1 MRAKFES
8 FLMRAWMR
16 RGWFARCMWPVAAL
30 FKTLVNLRFALFL
43 MGYKRS
49 TCLPV
54 PVIIVGN
61 IFVGG
66 TGKTPLVIWLAQ
78 QFSQAG
84 WHPGVIS
91 RGYGA
96 AEQVI
101 EVTSAALALDVGDE
115 PLLIATK
122 TGCPVFVGR
131 DRVSA
136 AQALL
141 ARHPQVNVLIS
152 DDGLQHYALQRD
164 IEIVLFDQRGVGN
177 GWPLPA
183 GPLRETAVRRRDFT
197 VLNAGLNCVPPGVA
211 DDAIRMQLQ
220 LKTPYSLRE
229 PEQTMAPQLMQ
240 GKHILAVAGIGNP
253 ERFFT
258 SLRNEGL
265 QFESQAL
272 DDHHEFS
279 ARSFDDSNAELILM
293 TEKDAVKCAQI
304 DVLKN
309 DARIW
314 VVPVQAQLESDF
326 FARILAKLIDKKVEK
341 EHGSTTA

>member
-1 MRAKFES
+1 
-8 FLMRAWMR
+8 MRAWMR
-16 RGWFARCMWPVAAL
+16 RGWFARCMWPSAAL
-30 FKTLVNLRFALFL
+30 FKILVNLRFALFL

-78 QFSQAG
+78 QLRQSG
-84 WHPGVIS
+84 WQPGVIS

-96 AEQVI
+96 AEQVL
-101 EVTSAALALDVGDE
+101 EVTPEALAIEVGDE

-122 TGCPVFVGR
+122 TASPVFVGR
-131 DRVSA
+131 DRVAA

-141 ARHPQVNVLIS
+141 ARHPQVNVVIS

-177 GWPLPA
+177 GWTLPA
-183 GPLRETAVRRRDFT
+183 GPLRETALRRRDFT
-197 VLNAGLNCVPPGVA
+197 VLNAGSNFVPSGVA

-220 LKTPYSLRE
+220 LKAPYSLRA
-229 PEQTMAPQLMQ
+229 PEKTMPTHLMQ
-240 GKHILAVAGIGNP
+240 GQRILAVAGMGNP

-265 QFESQAL
+265 QFTALAL

-279 ARSFDDSNAELILM
+279 THSFDDVEADLILM

-304 DVLKN
+304 DALKN
-309 DARIW
+309 DARVW
-314 VVPVQAQLESDF
+314 VIPVEAQLESDF
-326 FARILAKLIDKKVEK
+326 FARVLAKLMNKKVER

>member
-1 MRAKFES
+1 MLES
-8 FLMRAWMR
+8 FLMRAWLR
-16 RGWFARCMWPVAAL
+16 RGWFAYLMWPLAAVFNAL
-30 FKTLVNLRFALFL
+30 INFRFALFL
-43 MGYKRS
+43 MGYKKS
-49 TCLPV
+49 TRLPV

-78 QFSQAG
+78 QLRQSG

-96 AEQVI
+96 AEQVL
-101 EVTSAALALDVGDE
+101 EVAQDALAIEVGDE
-115 PLLIATK
+115 PLLIAGK
-122 TGCPVFVGR
+122 IACPVFVGR
-131 DRVSA
+131 NRVAA

-141 ARHPQVNVLIS
+141 ARYPQVNVLIS

-177 GWPLPA
+177 GWTLPA
-183 GPLRETAVRRRDFT
+183 GPLRETAMRKRDFT
-197 VLNAGLNCVPPGVA
+197 VLNAGANVVPPGVA
-211 DDAIRMQLQ
+211 EDAIRMQLQ

-229 PEQTMAPQLMQ
+229 PEKTMPTSLMH
-240 GKHILAVAGIGNP
+240 GKRILAVAGMGNP

-265 QFESQAL
+265 QFTTQAL

-279 ARSFDDSNAELILM
+279 ARSFDESNAELILM

-304 DVLKN
+304 DALKN

-314 VVPVQAQLESDF
+314 IMPVEAQLESDF
-326 FARILAKLIDKKVEK
+326 FGLILAKLMNKKVEK
-341 EHGSTTA
+341 EHGSTTT

>member
-1 MRAKFES
+1 MLES
-8 FLMRAWMR
+8 FLMRAWLR
-16 RGWFARCMWPVAAL
+16 RGWFACLMWPLAAVSNVL
-30 FKTLVNLRFALFL
+30 INFRFALFL
-43 MGYKRS
+43 MGYKKS
-49 TCLPV
+49 TRLAV

-78 QFSQAG
+78 QLRQSG

-96 AEQVI
+96 AEQVL
-101 EVTSAALALDVGDE
+101 EVTPEALAIAVGDE
-115 PLLIATK
+115 PLLIARK
-122 TGCPVFVGR
+122 TACPVFVGR
-131 DRVSA
+131 DRVTA

-141 ARHPQVNVLIS
+141 ARYPQVNVLIS

-177 GWPLPA
+177 GWTLPA
-183 GPLRETAVRRRDFT
+183 GPLRETAMRSRDFT
-197 VLNAGLNCVPPGVA
+197 VLNVGNNFAPPGVA

-229 PEQTMAPQLMQ
+229 PEKTMSTHLMQ

-265 QFESQAL
+265 QFASQAL

-279 ARSFDDSNAELILM
+279 ARSFDGSNAELILM

-304 DVLKN
+304 DALKN

-326 FARILAKLIDKKVEK
+326 FARILAKLINKKEEK
-341 EHGSTTA
+341 EHGSTTT